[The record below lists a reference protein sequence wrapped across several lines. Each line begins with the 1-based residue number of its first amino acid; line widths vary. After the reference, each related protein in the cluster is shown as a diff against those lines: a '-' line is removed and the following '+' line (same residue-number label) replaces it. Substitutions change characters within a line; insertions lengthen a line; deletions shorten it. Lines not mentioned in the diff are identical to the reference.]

1 MSHIP
6 DPNKS
11 VNLTIDGIPVT
22 VPEGTTILEAAK
34 KVNVKIPVLCHHP
47 DLKVRAVCRLCV
59 VECDGARKL
68 KAACAQDVWEGVSV
82 VTDNARLRN
91 IRRMILEMILAEHP
105 QDCLSCIRNQTCE
118 LQELARQFGIYNP
131 GFPVEARDMEK
142 LKRSERV
149 AAITRVLT
157 REPGRLFT
165 LREFVELFGCAKST
179 LSEDITTVRNVLQ
192 RYGMGM
198 VESVNGA
205 AGGVRFYPFN
215 TEADDKAFIPGKGYH
230 SRRKS

>member
-1 MSHIP
+1 M
-6 DPNKS
+6 D
-11 VNLTIDGIPVT
+11 
-22 VPEGTTILEAAK
+22 
-34 KVNVKIPVLCHHP
+34 
-47 DLKVRAVCRLCV
+47 
-59 VECDGARKL
+59 
-68 KAACAQDVWEGVSV
+68 
-82 VTDNARLRN
+82 
-91 IRRMILEMILAEHP
+91 
-105 QDCLSCIRNQTCE
+105 
-118 LQELARQFGIYNP
+118 
-131 GFPVEARDMEK
+131 K

-157 REPGRLFT
+157 REPGKLFT

-215 TEADDKAFIPGKGYH
+215 TEADDKVRPGGRYRQTAGN
-230 SRRKS
+230 RRFPWPGGSHGPRRHVDPDELF